1 MTQAIDVQSADT
13 ISTHFARQYPA
24 SDLSCRQARRD
35 VATVLAELGL
45 SVEGAYDASVV
56 FNELFTNALLHHPVE
71 ADECVRVGIQG
82 AEDGQ
87 EWVGIAVTDSGRGA
101 LKPAKDVAPER
112 ADFGHGLE
120 VVRGL
125 GARLTDV
132 RIPGGY
138 TVTAWVPAL
147 DALRLRVCQ
156 CDCASVHGSEPSACS
171 WLIEDWE
178 QLDEARRAEDPL
190 AHLCISCRALL
201 LKAIEEADEARRAG
215 EIPR

>member
-1 MTQAIDVQSADT
+1 MAQAIDIETADT
-13 ISTHFARQYPA
+13 LSSHFARQYPA
-24 SDLSCRQARRD
+24 SDLSCPRARRD
-35 VATVLAELGL
+35 VITALAELGL
-45 SVEGAYDASVV
+45 SDEGAYDASVV
-56 FNELFTNALLHHPVE
+56 FTELFTNALLHHPVE
-71 ADECVRVGIQG
+71 ADECVQVGIHG
-82 AEDGQ
+82 AKDRQ

-101 LKPAKDVAPER
+101 MRPAKDIAPER

-147 DALRLRVCQ
+147 DAVRARVCQ
-156 CDCASVHGSEPSACS
+156 CDCAGVHGSEPSACS

-178 QLDEARRAEDPL
+178 QQDEAHRAEDPL

-201 LKAIEEADEARRAG
+201 LMEIEEADEARRAG

>member
-1 MTQAIDVQSADT
+1 MTQAIDVAAADT
-13 ISTHFARQYPA
+13 VSTHFARQYPA
-24 SDLSCRQARRD
+24 SDLSCPRARQD
-35 VATVLAELGL
+35 VTTALTELGL
-45 SVEGAYDASVV
+45 SDEGAYEASVV

-71 ADECVRVGIQG
+71 ADECVQVGIHG
-82 AEDGQ
+82 ADDGQ

-101 LKPAKDVAPER
+101 LRPAKDIAPER

-132 RIPGGY
+132 RIPGAY

-147 DALRLRVCQ
+147 DAVRTRVCQ

-171 WLIEDWE
+171 WLVEDWD
-178 QLDEARRAEDPL
+178 QQDELRRAEDPL
-190 AHLCISCRALL
+190 AHLCVNCRALL
-201 LKAIEEADEARRAG
+201 LKAIEEVDVARRAG

>member
-1 MTQAIDVQSADT
+1 MTQTLDVQPAAT
-13 ISTHFARQYPA
+13 VPTHFARQYPA
-24 SDLSCRQARRD
+24 SDLSCPQARRD
-35 VATVLAELGL
+35 VTAALTELGL
-45 SVEGAYDASVV
+45 SGEGAYDASVV

-71 ADECVRVGIQG
+71 ADECVKVGIQG

-101 LKPAKDVAPER
+101 LRPAKDSGPER

-132 RIPGGY
+132 RIPGAY

-147 DALRLRVCQ
+147 DSQRQRVCQ
-156 CDCASVHGSEPSACS
+156 CDCASVHGFEPSACS

-178 QLDEARRAEDPL
+178 QQDEASREEDPL
-190 AHLCISCRALL
+190 AHLCINCRALL
-201 LKAIEEADEARRAG
+201 LKAIAEADAARRAS
-215 EIPR
+215 EVSR

>member
-1 MTQAIDVQSADT
+1 VTQALDVKTAAT
-13 ISTHFARQYPA
+13 VSTYFARQYPA
-24 SDLSCRQARRD
+24 SGLSCPQARRD
-35 VATVLAELGL
+35 VTGALAVLGL
-45 SVEGAYDASVV
+45 SDEGAYDASVV

-71 ADECVRVGIQG
+71 ADECVKVGIQG

-101 LKPAKDVAPER
+101 LRPARDSAPER

-125 GARLTDV
+125 GARVTDV
-132 RIPGGY
+132 RSPGAY

-147 DALRLRVCQ
+147 DSLRKRVCQ

-178 QLDEARRAEDPL
+178 QQEATGRAEDPL
-190 AHLCISCRALL
+190 THLCVNCRALL
-201 LKAIEEADEARRAG
+201 LKAMDEADAARRTS